1 MPTSIPNCQVKAV
14 PSFPSLKQWETGAHL
29 ENGLNKGTGNANV
42 EPSLTLTGV
51 RQEMGGGLSV
61 SKVVGN
67 KVTEVEPN
75 C

>member
-1 MPTSIPNCQVKAV
+1 M
-14 PSFPSLKQWETGAHL
+14 
-29 ENGLNKGTGNANV
+29 ENGLNKGTGNTNV